1 LLGEVFLWMVRRE
14 GQAVPQPSDSR
25 VFDQVEIRE
34 VQPQNEEVR
43 MTDDDAKRHLSDKQR
58 EMWEEAVRVRDSV
71 NNNVRLRSIPIAAP
85 TVLALLRELARKTAA
100 LGSLTDAI
108 ENMRVPRTIADAGLQ
123 VLVTIGP
130 VVERARAALAPPPTE
145 GDPA

>member
-1 LLGEVFLWMVRRE
+1 ML
-14 GQAVPQPSDSR
+14 P
-25 VFDQVEIRE
+25 
-34 VQPQNEEVR
+34 
-43 MTDDDAKRHLSDKQR
+43 MTDMRCTKCNAPMGQCDW
-58 EMWEEAVRVRDSV
+58 WEKCSCGWSAVRVRDSV

>member
-1 LLGEVFLWMVRRE
+1 
-14 GQAVPQPSDSR
+14 
-25 VFDQVEIRE
+25 
-34 VQPQNEEVR
+34 
-43 MTDDDAKRHLSDKQR
+43 MTDDDAKRHLSDEQR
-58 EMWEEAVRVRDSV
+58 KMWDLAAKATPGKWLWADNGYLGTGVGQWNLFAE
-71 NNNVRLRSIPIAAP
+71 NPIATMDDISAP
-85 TVLALLRELARKTAA
+85 DPPDRDFIAAAHPAAVLALLRELARKTAA

-145 GDPA
+145 GKPE